1 MPDSLETVLKKTF
14 PTLGDV
20 EFKIATTA
28 REMEGA
34 LTLVFREYAK
44 RRLILREKY
53 KNEIRVGR
61 HHLLPETRVFVSLLN
76 GEVIATL
83 SVFLDS
89 PLGLPL
95 DGGYHDEFQ
104 TLRDRGRRIGEAGYF
119 AVKGGLFRGKTAAEV
134 SMEKLSFICTLFRM
148 AIQYGLFHA
157 GADDACFV
165 TNPDPKR
172 LFFKYFPIEK
182 IGEVKHFGFDEMHEK
197 PKPAIGK
204 RMDLRELRASMRNP
218 LKLLKLHNAIFRL
231 FIGRRLPDALFMPQ
245 LRLTPEEIRYFFVKK
260 SDVLK
265 NLSPDER
272 KYVLSLYP
280 LSPAERDALAHGN
293 AGGETA

>member
-1 MPDSLETVLKKTF
+1 MPDSPDTVLHKTF

-20 EFKIATTA
+20 EFKIATTP

-53 KNEIRVGR
+53 KNEIRLAR
-61 HHLLPETRVFVSLLN
+61 QHLLPDTRIFVSLKD

-95 DGGYHDEFQ
+95 DSGYHDEFQ
-104 TLRDRGRRIGEAGYF
+104 TLRDQGRKIGEAGYF
-119 AVKGGLFRGKTAAEV
+119 AVKGGMFRGKTAAEV
-134 SMEKLSFICTLFRM
+134 SMEKLSFIVTLFRM

-182 IGEVKHFGFDEMHEK
+182 FGEVKHFGFDEMHVK
-197 PKPAIGK
+197 PKPAIAK
-204 RMDLRELRASMRNP
+204 RMNLRELRASMRNP
-218 LKLLKLHNAIFRL
+218 LKLLKLHNIIFRL
-231 FIGRRLPDALFMPQ
+231 FIGRRLPDALFQPRLQ
-245 LRLTPEEIRYFFVKK
+245 LTTNDLRHFFVDK

-265 NLSPDER
+265 NLSPEER
-272 KYVLSLYP
+272 HYVLSLYP
-280 LSPAERDALAHGN
+280 LSPGERNALTTGN
-293 AGGETA
+293 TGGETL